1 MFNKISKNNTYS
13 IVGFLILS
21 LLFASNALAQE
32 GYGPPSGIP
41 MGPPAGVPADYSNI
55 GQQPPANIPSGGG
68 PSEAQQK
75 AMEKAQE
82 MQQKGEQMQKQGEE
96 QQLKGMKQGAMG
108 MEKAL
113 KQFENNFAKLQKSG
127 TAISDSTQ
135 EKLRSVRNDVE
146 AIKAAQSAGD
156 IQNLDQNA
164 LQDKLSSLGD
174 EMGGYQKMQGLKKML
189 ASMNRGV
196 ASFEKQLTKLQGQ
209 GVTIPSSVATDFATL
224 KTGLQAINDA
234 KTPQEL
240 DNTNPDQLGDLMTKV
255 NESRPVLEMAAKWP
269 RVLKQADQQLAS
281 FNKQIIKTQAL
292 VTKLSAQGI
301 DVSTE
306 FNTFQADVANL
317 KTARDAADA
326 LMKDGK
332 SDEAFTKIEDEF
344 FNMLDNAG
352 EHQRVIQ
359 NLANLSRFNVEFKR
373 SMADA
378 QKNINSLAKRK
389 IDTTELKAIY
399 DQALAKGNEI
409 SALIKV
415 KPIDEEAVRT
425 AMDEMESLKQNFLDK
440 ADQLIGGQPM
450 MWDKKEPSQFQSLSL
465 PKDFNSMM
473 SQTTATVK

>member
-1 MFNKISKNNTYS
+1 MFKNMSKNNAYT

-21 LLFASNALAQE
+21 LFATSNALAQE
-32 GYGPPSGIP
+32 GYGPPSDIQ
-41 MGPPAGVPADYSNI
+41 MGPPGGIPADYSNM

-68 PSEAQQK
+68 PSDAQQN
-75 AMEKAQE
+75 AMDKAQQ
-82 MQQKGEQMQKQGEE
+82 MQQKGEQMQKQAEE
-96 QQLKGMKQGAMG
+96 QQLKGMKQGAAG

-113 KQFENNFAKLQKSG
+113 KQFENNFAKLQKNG
-127 TAISDSTQ
+127 TAISDTTQ
-135 EKLRSVRNDVE
+135 EKLRSLRSDVE
-146 AIKAAQSAGD
+146 AIKNAQTASD
-156 IQNLDQNA
+156 VQNVDQTA

-174 EMGGYQKMQGLKKML
+174 EIGGYQKMQGLKKML

-196 ASFEKQLTKLQGQ
+196 ASFEKQMTKLQGQ
-209 GVTIPSSVATDFATL
+209 GVTIPSSVTEDFNSL
-224 KTGLQAINDA
+224 KAGLQTINDA

-240 DNTNPDQLGDLMTKV
+240 DSANPDQLGDLMTKV
-255 NESRPVLEMAAKWP
+255 NESRPALEMAAKWP

-281 FNKQIIKTQAL
+281 FDKQITKTQAL
-292 VTKLSAQGI
+292 VTKLSAQGV

-306 FNTFQADVANL
+306 FNTFQTDVANL
-317 KTARDAADA
+317 KTARDEADA

-332 SDEAFTKIEDEF
+332 SDEAFTKIENDF

-378 QKNINSLAKRK
+378 QKSIKALVKRK
-389 IDTTELKAIY
+389 IDTTDVQAIY

-440 ADQLIGGQPM
+440 VDELSGGQPM
-450 MWDKKEPSQFQSLSL
+450 MWETKTPAQFQNLAL
-465 PKDFNSMM
+465 PKDFNNLVT
-473 SQTTATVK
+473 QTTAGVK